1 MIHYNGDVELL
12 RASHWCGLIKK
23 KRGRIINSVN
33 ILDVIFIG
41 MGKICLLINYCPANK
56 SIIDI

>member
-1 MIHYNGDVELL
+1 MRFDK
-12 RASHWCGLIKK
+12 KK
-23 KRGRIINSVN
+23 KRGRIINSFN

-41 MGKICLLINYCPANK
+41 MGKICLLINYCFVNK